1 MAYSALFKLDTHDLR
16 SEAEVETR
24 LLAPLFKDLNYPA
37 TSIIPKK
44 SVPPLLVASGS
55 KKVPVQVDFILKA
68 LPGTAKVV
76 VEAKDPRKSL
86 SDAWGQAAGY
96 ALTYNADKPDLER
109 IKWLLISNGHIT
121 SLYQHDSS
129 QPTLTL
135 QLADFVSGSP
145 PYAALRAYIK
155 FNSADASV
163 PAAVAFDVIAPDK
176 LVALFNQSHNLIW
189 KKEKKAPAEAFFEF
203 CKFIFIKIT
212 EDKARKK
219 NLSDKNA
226 LFPMTTDWLN
236 ALEKTSKHPVRDI
249 LFKKLHEELEVA
261 IKHDKK
267 RIFDPGETLNL
278 KADTCRELIKRFERI
293 DLSSIDE
300 DLNGRMFEVF
310 LNEAVRGRELGQYFT
325 PRPLVEF
332 MTRIAL
338 ANYQDIQNPPKIIDP
353 CCGTAGFLI
362 EAMAFQLAALRN
374 ETRLN
379 SKELK
384 DLAEKI
390 KNETLFGIDGNQKVS
405 RVARINMYLHGDG
418 GSHIFHGDGLDNDPQ
433 VEDDMSDE
441 RADEVKDHAK
451 TIKEN
456 DFDLVLTNPP
466 FSMAYSVDEP
476 DEERILRQLA
486 LAGVQTKIL
495 ISGENADENS
505 AIESAKIKSNVL
517 FLYRNQKLLKPGGE
531 MLIVVDDTV
540 LNGETLLPVRRWLL
554 ENFVLLGVHSLPF
567 NAFFKAKANIKTSA
581 LHFRK
586 KTTPD
591 DEQGH
596 VFMSICNNIGHD
608 SSLKDTPERNN
619 LNDILNVYLEWK
631 RTGKFS
637 QLLKQNQD
645 PNENLDCPEQVW
657 LVAPK
662 KLQVERIDAFFYAPD
677 LQNAYRSIELI
688 AERGDVEVMYGKD
701 FKLARKLTKKEKEK
715 FVEDKTQLKYVEISD
730 VTRYGL
736 ITSSLTGTFD
746 QFPTRGQY
754 QVERG
759 DILVAINNSSRGTV
773 VLVPNQFHG
782 AICTSGFLVIRPAN
796 EQEGLLLWFALRSEV
811 CRQQIYYLA
820 QTASQPEIKLGAW
833 RERFLIPIPKGKN
846 RAKALA
852 ESKLFQSH
860 LDSLLDADKYRFS
873 I

>member
-24 LLAPLFKDLNYPA
+24 LLAPLFNDLGYPA
-37 TSIIPKK
+37 TSVIPKK

-68 LPGTAKVV
+68 STGAAKVV
-76 VEAKDPRKSL
+76 VEAKDPQKSL

-96 ALTYNADKPDLER
+96 ALTYNADKPDPER
-109 IKWLLISNGHIT
+109 IKWLLISNGHLT
-121 SLYQHDSS
+121 SLYQHDSV

-135 QLADFVSGSP
+135 QLSDFISGSP
-145 PYAALRAYIK
+145 PYAALRSYIK
-155 FNSADASV
+155 FTSADAG
-163 PAAVAFDVIAPDK
+163 PAAVVAFDVISPDK
-176 LVALFNQSHNLIW
+176 LVALFDQSHNLIH
-189 KKEKKAPAEAFFEF
+189 KKEKMAPAEAFFEF

-219 NLSDKNA
+219 NPSNKNA
-226 LFPMTTDWLN
+226 LFPMTIAWLDG
-236 ALEKTSKHPVRDI
+236 LEKTSPHPVRDI
-249 LFKKLHEELEVA
+249 LFKKLHDELEAA

-267 RIFDPGETLNL
+267 RIFDLGETLKL
-278 KADTCRELIKRFERI
+278 KAATCRELIKRFERI

-374 ETRLN
+374 ETRLTPKQRN
-379 SKELK
+379 ELE
-384 DLAEKI
+384 LKI
-390 KNETLFGIDGNQKVS
+390 KNETLFGIDGNERVS
-405 RVARINMYLHGDG
+405 RVARINMYLHSDG

-433 VEDDMSDE
+433 VEDDMPDE
-441 RADEVKDHAK
+441 RANEVKDHAK

-486 LAGVQTKIL
+486 LAGVQTQIL
-495 ISGENADENS
+495 LSGENANEDS
-505 AIESAKIKSNVL
+505 ATESAKIKSNVL
-517 FLYRNQKLLKPGGE
+517 FLYRNHKLLKPGGE
-531 MLIVVDDTV
+531 LLIVVDDTV
-540 LNGETLLPVRRWLL
+540 LNGETLLPVRKWLL
-554 ENFVLLGVHSLPF
+554 NNFVLLGVHSLPF
-567 NAFFKAKANIKTSA
+567 NAFFKAKANIKTSV
-581 LHFRK
+581 LHLRK
-586 KTTPD
+586 KAAD

-637 QLLKQNQD
+637 PLIKQNQD

-657 LVAPK
+657 LVSPTQ
-662 KLQVERIDAFFYAPD
+662 LQVDRIDAFFYAPD
-677 LQNAYRSIELI
+677 LLNACRRIQSVVKKGE
-688 AERGDVEVMYGKD
+688 AEFKLGKD
-701 FKLARKLTKKEKEK
+701 FKLALKLTKKEKVK
-715 FVEDKTQLKYVEISD
+715 FIEDKTLLKYVEISD

-736 ITSSLTGTFD
+736 ITSSLSGTFD
-746 QFPTRGQY
+746 QFPSRGQY
-754 QVERG
+754 QVHRG
-759 DILVAINNSSRGTV
+759 DVLVAINNSSRGTV

-796 EQEGLLLWFALRSEV
+796 TEEGLLLWFTLRSEV

-846 RAKALA
+846 REIALT
-852 ESKLFQSH
+852 ESKRFQSH